1 MSELEITYDEV
12 MKDSFIRQSWLDPVI
27 DKIREKATANRKVPD
42 EIFAELREKLS
53 YYPVEDGVLVVP
65 MPKIPQD
72 KKVIFTGSVYDEN
85 MLVGFGPNQS
95 GNREKPYTI
104 VIAFVYKPLSEVLN
118 VDREGFYYVLRRRG
132 VNLSPETVYHHLP
145 EGKIILKLHENGKS
159 FNEAV
164 KNTEGQWYEQ
174 TLNEKGSFI
183 PNRII
188 AKLVGDTLHV
198 HAPQKKCKPHQRT
211 FIIK

>member
-1 MSELEITYDEV
+1 MSELEITYNEL
-12 MKDSFIRQSWLDPVI
+12 MRDSFIRNSWLEPVMDTI
-27 DKIREKATANRKVPD
+27 KAKATMSRRVP
-42 EIFAELREKLS
+42 EETFIELRAKLS
-53 YYPVEDGVLVVP
+53 YCPVENGVVVVT

-72 KKVIFTGSVYDEN
+72 KKIIFTGSVYDEN

-104 VIAFVYKPLSEVLN
+104 VIAFAYKSLSEVLH
-118 VDREGFYYVLRRRG
+118 VDREGFDYVLRRRG
-132 VNLSPETVYHHLP
+132 VNLSGETVAALP
-145 EGKIILKLHENGKS
+145 EGKLTVKLYENGKS

-164 KNTEGQWYEQ
+164 KNTEGRWYEQ
-174 TLNEKGSFI
+174 TPNEKGSFI

-211 FIIK
+211 FIIQ

>member
-1 MSELEITYDEV
+1 MSELEITYDEL
-12 MKDSFIRQSWLDPVI
+12 MKDSTIRQSWLEPVMDTI
-27 DKIREKATANRKVPD
+27 KAKTTKSRKVP
-42 EIFAELREKLS
+42 EETFAELRERLS
-53 YYPVEDGVLVVP
+53 YCRVEDGVVVVT

-72 KKVIFTGSVYDEN
+72 KEVIFVGNAYDEN
-85 MLVGFGPNQS
+85 MIVGFGPNQN
-95 GNREKPYTI
+95 GNKEKPYTI
-104 VIAFVYKPLSEVLN
+104 VVAFAYKSLSEVLN
-118 VDREGFYYVLRRRG
+118 VDREGFDYVLRRRG

-145 EGKIILKLHENGKS
+145 EGKITFRLHENGKS
-159 FNEAV
+159 FNEAT
-164 KNTEGQWYEQ
+164 KNAEGIWYEQ
-174 TLNEKGSFI
+174 TPNEKGSFI

>member
-27 DKIREKATANRKVPD
+27 EKIREKATANRKVPED
-42 EIFAELREKLS
+42 IFVQLREKLS

-72 KKVIFTGSVYDEN
+72 KKVIFNGSVYDEN

-104 VIAFVYKPLSEVLN
+104 VVSFTPKPLSEVLN
-118 VDREGFYYVLRRRG
+118 VDSEGFDYVLRRRG
-132 VNLSPETVYHHLP
+132 VNLSRDTVYDLP
-145 EGKIILKLHENGKS
+145 EGKLTVKLYENGKS

-174 TLNEKGSFI
+174 KPNEKGSYV
-183 PNRII
+183 PNRAI
-188 AKLVGDTLHV
+188 AKLVGETLHV

-211 FIIK
+211 FIIQ